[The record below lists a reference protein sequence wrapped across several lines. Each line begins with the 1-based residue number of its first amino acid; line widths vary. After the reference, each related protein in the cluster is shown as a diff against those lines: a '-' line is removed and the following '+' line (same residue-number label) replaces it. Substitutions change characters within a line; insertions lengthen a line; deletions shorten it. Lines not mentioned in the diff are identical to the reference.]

1 MRRRRRW
8 LAALAVVLA
17 VVAAGCSDGDDSDAT
32 ASESTSTTLAEPIEF
47 AFDGVAA
54 TVDGAE
60 IDAALLGDQVDVV
73 LANPAAGELL
83 LQVTQLQQPGS
94 EEPDPV
100 VVAGLLTR
108 LVLSELVTAEVEARG
123 LEVDDD
129 ARALV
134 RTQAEAFF
142 GELTSELP
150 EEFVD
155 LLIEQNA
162 EVATLDE
169 DMRGP
174 DPTETEIVDQYEAN
188 PDLYSEACVRHILV
202 ETSEE
207 ANDLL
212 AELEDGAD
220 FAALATEHSTDPGSG
235 AEGGDLGCM
244 GPGVYVEPF
253 EEAVWTGEVGEV
265 QGPVPTQFGFHL
277 VLVESRRQLDFTEA
291 RDAVVEDLT
300 LAPYEAIDGWLPTA
314 VAEAEITVSE
324 DYGTWSAED
333 LTVVPLGV
341 PTDTIDL
348 VPRDTTGSSD
358 EGSGGTTTTAVDAEE

>member
-1 MRRRRRW
+1 MIRRRRW
-8 LAALAVVLA
+8 LPALAVALA
-17 VVAAGCSDGDDSDAT
+17 VAAGCSDGDDSDVT
-32 ASESTSTTLAEPIEF
+32 AAESTTTAPAEPVEF
-47 AFDGVAA
+47 VFEGVAG

-60 IDAALLGDQVDVV
+60 IDAALLGGQVDVV
-73 LANPAAGELL
+73 LGNPAAGELL
-83 LQVTQLQQPGS
+83 LQVTQLQQPDS
-94 EEPDPV
+94 DEPDPV

-108 LVLSELVTAEVEARG
+108 LVLSQLVTAEVEERG
-123 LEVDDD
+123 LEVDDE

-142 GELTSELP
+142 GELTDELP
-150 EEFVD
+150 TEFVD

-188 PDLYSEACVRHILV
+188 PELYSEACVRHILV
-202 ETSEE
+202 ETEDE

-220 FAALATEHSTDPGSG
+220 FGALAEEHSTDPGSG

-244 GPGVYVEPF
+244 GPGVYVDAF

-265 QGPVPTQFGFHL
+265 QGPVSTQFGFHL
-277 VLVESRRQLDFTEA
+277 VLVESREQLEFTEA
-291 RDAVVEDLT
+291 RDAVIEDLT
-300 LAPYEAIDGWLPTA
+300 LAPYEAIDQWLPTA
-314 VAEAEITVSE
+314 VADAEIAVSE
-324 DYGTWSAED
+324 DFGTWSAED
-333 LTVVPLGV
+333 LAVIPLGV

-348 VPRDTTGSSD
+348 VPQDTSGGSD
-358 EGSGGTTTTAVDAEE
+358 EGSGDTTTTTADDPDE